1 MDKSVQATG
10 KWITLVAVMVGLVM
24 AAQPLLAQ
32 PKVKITAIVLNVTHR
47 LGAEGQFAKS
57 KVGTELPANSRV
69 RTGPR
74 SKCELKFPSGTVVRM
89 APRSDVVITSVT
101 DRKVKLVSGQ
111 VLANVVKG
119 TGAQIE
125 GAVATAAV
133 RGTMLLFTGPP
144 APGGIEELTVWHGQ
158 AEFST
163 PAGSIVLGHQQ
174 TAGAGPTGPPTPPLP
189 GLPFSFP
196 TGTPTPWWFGVKP
209 GTNVQSTPGTT
220 VGTEFKQEK
229 TSSGQLEITKKTI
242 DKPTSASLEVVVES
256 ASATAATNSSG
267 AAGLMLLAAAPGA
280 FGALDTQPG
289 TAFGRRFY
297 GPRSPL
303 DVFGL
308 VYTGGSFAGARAR
321 ASGIWGDNLY
331 LELGGQTVTEFGG
344 DWHTTLSEGFGL
356 WRHDWGDLTV
366 GRQYYLQG
374 PVNNST
380 LGSLF
385 SYTSFDG
392 VLLHC
397 EGADLS
403 ADLAWVDS
411 YDRDIVKRG
420 EGIGALGRLGGALL
434 AGQVGVNY
442 FHESGQGTGVSVDIA
457 YPLVP
462 GQLDV
467 YAEFGDDPWGQHLAT
482 WGAYF
487 PSLYQTAGLD
497 LFIEHAERNGY
508 DAMWSVT
515 AYQEM
520 RRGWTG
526 VFSGR
531 RIQGDDW
538 EAGVGAFK
546 RFGSLQ

>member
-1 MDKSVQATG
+1 MDKLVQAIG
-10 KWITLVAVMVGLVM
+10 KWITLVAVMVGLVV
-24 AAQPLLAQ
+24 AAPPLRAQ

-47 LGAEGQFAKS
+47 VGAEGQFVKS

-69 RTGPR
+69 RTGAR

-89 APRSDVVITSVT
+89 APRSDVVITSVI

-119 TGAQIE
+119 TGPQIE

-133 RGTMLLFTGPP
+133 RGTTVLFTGPP
-144 APGGIEELTVWHGQ
+144 VPGGIEELTVWDGQ
-158 AEFST
+158 AEFGT
-163 PAGSIVLGHQQ
+163 PAGSIMLGHQQ
-174 TAGAGPTGPPTPPLP
+174 TAGAGPTGPPKPPLP

-196 TGTPTPWWFGVKP
+196 TGTPTPWWSGMKP

-220 VGTEFKQEK
+220 VGTQFKQEK
-229 TSSGQLEITKKTI
+229 TSSGQLQTTKKAI

-256 ASATAATNSSG
+256 GAATAGGNGSG
-267 AAGLMLLAAAPGA
+267 PAGLMLLAAAPGA
-280 FGALDTQPG
+280 FGSLDTQPAM
-289 TAFGRRFY
+289 AFGRRFY
-297 GPRSPL
+297 GPRSQL
-303 DVFGL
+303 HVFGL
-308 VYTGGSFAGARAR
+308 LYTGGSFAGARAQ
-321 ASGIWGDNLY
+321 ASGIWGASLY
-331 LELGGQTVTEFGG
+331 LELGGQTMTDFKG
-344 DWHTTLSEGFGL
+344 DWQTTLSEGFGL
-356 WRHDWGDLTV
+356 WRHDWGDLTA
-366 GRQYYLQG
+366 GRQHYLQG

-385 SYTSFDG
+385 SYATFDG

-411 YDRDIVKRG
+411 YDREIVKRG
-420 EGIGALGRLGGALL
+420 EGSGALGRLSAGLFG
-434 AGQVGVNY
+434 GQVGVNC

-462 GQLDV
+462 GQLDL

-487 PSLYQTAGLD
+487 PSLYQTVGLD
-497 LFIEHAERNGY
+497 LFIEHAERSGC
-508 DAMWSVT
+508 DAMWSVS

-520 RRGWTG
+520 RHEWTG
-526 VFSGR
+526 VFSAR
-531 RIQGDDW
+531 RLQGDEW